1 MCYPGCAGVYTADNV
16 RSFVPPQYV
25 YFFKLIDNFD
35 VCSVAAFIFLYEWSV
50 W

>member
-1 MCYPGCAGVYTADNV
+1 MCYPGSAGVYIADNV
-16 RSFVPPQYV
+16 RSFVRPQYV